1 MNTRVKVQFD
11 NATRWVTLLLCY
23 FVTLNMSAQDVIEF
37 PDISYAGTPRTLIL
51 GGINVSGMDG
61 YEDYALTGISG
72 LAVGQEIEV
81 PGTQITDA
89 VKRYWRHGLFSNVS
103 IAADSIVGN
112 RIWLHITLAARPR
125 VSEINYIG
133 IKKSEREDL
142 ERNSACSPA

>member
-1 MNTRVKVQFD
+1 MF
-11 NATRWVTLLLCY
+11 LFL
-23 FVTLNMSAQDVIEF
+23 FVTLASRAQDVVEF

-51 GGINVSGMDG
+51 GGINVSGMEG

-72 LAVGQEIEV
+72 LTVGQEIEV
-81 PGTQITDA
+81 PGSQITDA

-125 VSEINYIG
+125 VS
-133 IKKSEREDL
+133 
-142 ERNSACSPA
+142 